1 MSWSQNQWRLNF
13 YIGWLRNETVWPH
26 SPRMSKRIWFP
37 NQMTLNLLQA
47 NIHTNSKACNKDLPN
62 TKKKFVCKTTNFQL
76 TLQLYRHESSIK
88 TTYIHTR
95 LQYITTEV
103 DTSMIWTCWFIT
115 CTIIRQSKS
124 CTEGEFPRR
133 PLTRHLLV
141 NMHISLGD
149 IYISI
154 IIRWANDLHGHLIL
168 KYMFNIPWEVSAKRK
183 VTIKTSFTLT
193 GKNVHVLP
201 FMTTTALL
209 ASHLGHKEGGKS
221 TIVHLF
227 AHNQWVSVVKKTKYV
242 VYHVEPMWLVN

>member
-1 MSWSQNQWRLNF
+1 MFLRWVGHKINGGWISTLDDWEMKRYDRIRLVCQNEF
-13 YIGWLRNETVWPH
+13 G
-26 SPRMSKRIWFP
+26 F
-37 NQMTLNLLQA
+37 QMKWHEIFFKQTSTPTPKHATKTYQ
-47 NIHTNSKACNKDLPN
+47 TR
-62 TKKKFVCKTTNFQL
+62 KKKFVCKTTNFQL
-76 TLQLYRHESSIK
+76 TLRLYRHESTIK

-115 CTIIRQSKS
+115 CTIIRQSIS

-209 ASHLGHKEGGKS
+209 ASHLGH
-221 TIVHLF
+221 
-227 AHNQWVSVVKKTKYV
+227 
-242 VYHVEPMWLVN
+242 